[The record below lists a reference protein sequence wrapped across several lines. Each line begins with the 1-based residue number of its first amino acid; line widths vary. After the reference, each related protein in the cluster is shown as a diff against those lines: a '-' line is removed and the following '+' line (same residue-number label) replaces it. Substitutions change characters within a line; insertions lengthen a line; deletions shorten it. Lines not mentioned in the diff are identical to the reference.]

1 MKTIKIFLILIFT
14 TLSSVLHA
22 QNIDT
27 AKSALVNVVVTNFKN
42 KPQKGEQILFESVKT
57 KQIFKGISN
66 NKGTFKIY
74 LKGNDTYKIQIKSI
88 GEVEDYNTFE
98 IPALGEGE
106 FYTESTL
113 SIQFEHPKT
122 FTLDNVQFETG
133 KATLTKTSYKELNEL
148 LEYLKLKEE
157 VVIEI
162 AGHTDD
168 VGDDIS
174 NQKLSEARA
183 TTVRNYLISK
193 GIASKR
199 VQAKGYGETQP
210 IAANT
215 TPEGRQKNRRT
226 EVRILSGE

>member
-1 MKTIKIFLILIFT
+1 MKIIKILLVIIFI
-14 TLSSVLHA
+14 TLFPVLHA
-22 QNIDT
+22 QKIDT

-42 KPQKGEQILFESVKT
+42 VPQKGEQILFESVKT
-57 KQIFKGISN
+57 KLISKGISN
-66 NKGTFKIY
+66 SKGTFKIY
-74 LKGNDTYKIQIKSI
+74 LPGGDTYKIQIKSV
-88 GEVEDYNTFE
+88 GDVEDYNTFE

-133 KATLTKTSYKELNEL
+133 KATLTKTSYIELNEL

-168 VGDDIS
+168 VGEDVA

-183 TTVRNYLISK
+183 KTVRNYLISK
-193 GIASKR
+193 GITAKR
-199 VQAKGYGETQP
+199 VQAKGYGESQP
-210 IAANT
+210 IAQNSTA
-215 TPEGRQKNRRT
+215 EGRQKNRRT

>member
-1 MKTIKIFLILIFT
+1 MNPIKILFLSIFVT
-14 TLSSVLHA
+14 ISSVLYA
-22 QNIDT
+22 QKIDT
-27 AKSALVNVVVTNFKN
+27 TKSALVNVVVTNFSN
-42 KPQKGEQILFESVKT
+42 VPQKGEQILFESLKT

-74 LKGNDTYKIQIKSI
+74 LSGGDTYKIQIKSV
-88 GEVEDYNTFE
+88 GDVEDYNTFE

-106 FYTESTL
+106 FYTESSL
-113 SIQFEHPKT
+113 SIQIEHPKT
-122 FTLDNVQFETG
+122 FTLDNVEFETG
-133 KATLTKTSYKELNEL
+133 KTTLTKSSYKELNEL
-148 LEYLKLKEE
+148 LEYLKLKDD

-168 VGDDIS
+168 VGEDAS

-193 GIASKR
+193 GIAAKR
-199 VQAKGYGETQP
+199 VQAKGYGESQP
-210 IAANT
+210 IAPNSTA
-215 TPEGRQKNRRT
+215 EGRQKNRRT

>member
-1 MKTIKIFLILIFT
+1 MNIYKLLLLLFLSAIIPG
-14 TLSSVLHA
+14 VYA
-22 QNIDT
+22 QKIDT
-27 AKSALVNVVVTNFKN
+27 ANSALVNVVVTNFKN
-42 KPQKGEQILFESVKT
+42 VPQKGEQILFESVKT

-66 NKGTFKIY
+66 HKGIFKIY

-88 GEVEDYNTFE
+88 GEVDEYNTFE

-106 FYTESTL
+106 LYTESTL
-113 SIQFEHPKT
+113 TIQFEHPKT

-133 KATLTKTSYKELNEL
+133 KASLTKTSYKELNEL
-148 LEYLKLKEE
+148 LEYLKLKED

-183 TTVRNYLISK
+183 NTVRNYLISK
-193 GIASKR
+193 GITTKR
-199 VQAKGYGETQP
+199 VQAKGYGETNP
-210 IAANT
+210 IAPNT
-215 TPEGRQKNRRT
+215 TPEGRQQNRRT

>member
-1 MKTIKIFLILIFT
+1 MNPIKFIFLCIFV
-14 TLSSVLHA
+14 TLSSALYA
-22 QNIDT
+22 QKIDT

-42 KPQKGEQILFESVKT
+42 VPQKGEQILFESVKT
-57 KQIFKGISN
+57 KLISKGISN
-66 NKGTFKIY
+66 AKGTFKIY
-74 LKGNDTYKIQIKSI
+74 LPGGGTYKIQIKSV
-88 GEVEDYNTFE
+88 GDVEDYNTFE

-168 VGDDIS
+168 VGEDVA

-183 TTVRNYLISK
+183 NTVRNYLISK
-193 GIASKR
+193 GIAAKR
-199 VQAKGYGETQP
+199 VQAKGYGESQP
-210 IAANT
+210 IAPNSTA
-215 TPEGRQKNRRT
+215 EGRQKNRRT

>member
-1 MKTIKIFLILIFT
+1 MKIIKIILILFFG
-14 TLSSVLHA
+14 TLFSALNA
-22 QNIDT
+22 QKIDT
-27 AKSALVNVVVTNFKN
+27 ANSALVSVVVTNFKN
-42 KPQKGEQILFESVKT
+42 VPQKGEQILFESVKT
-57 KQIFKGISN
+57 KQIYKGISN
-66 NKGTFKIY
+66 TKGTFKIY
-74 LKGNDTYKIQIKSI
+74 LPGGDTYKIQIKSV
-88 GEVEDYNTFE
+88 GDVEEYNTFE

-113 SIQFEHPKT
+113 TIQFEPPKT

-133 KATLTKTSYKELNEL
+133 KANLTKTSYKELNEL
-148 LEYLKLKEE
+148 LEYLKLKED

-183 TTVRNYLISK
+183 NTVRNYLISK
-193 GIASKR
+193 GIAAKR

>member
-1 MKTIKIFLILIFT
+1 MKIIKILLVIIFI
-14 TLSSVLHA
+14 TLLPVLHA
-22 QNIDT
+22 QKIDT

-42 KPQKGEQILFESVKT
+42 VPQKGEQILFESVKT
-57 KQIFKGISN
+57 KLISKGISN
-66 NKGTFKIY
+66 SKGTFKIY
-74 LKGNDTYKIQIKSI
+74 LPGGDTYKIQIKSV
-88 GEVEDYNTFE
+88 GDVEDYNTFE

-122 FTLDNVQFETG
+122 FTLDNVEFETG

-168 VGDDIS
+168 VGDDVS

-183 TTVRNYLISK
+183 NTVRNYLISK
-193 GIASKR
+193 GIAAKR
-199 VQAKGYGETQP
+199 VQAKGYGESQP
-210 IAANT
+210 IAPNSTA
-215 TPEGRQKNRRT
+215 EGRQKNRRT

>member
-1 MKTIKIFLILIFT
+1 MNTLKFIFIIIFI
-14 TLSSVLHA
+14 TLSSLLHA
-22 QNIDT
+22 QKIDT

-57 KQIFKGISN
+57 KLRYKGITDA
-66 NKGTFKIY
+66 KGTFKIY
-74 LKGNDTYKIQIKSI
+74 LKGGDTYKVLIKSV
-88 GEVEDYNTFE
+88 GEVDEYNTFE

-113 SIQFEHPKT
+113 TIQFELPQT

-133 KATLTKTSYKELNEL
+133 KASLTNTSYKELNEL
-148 LEYLKLKEE
+148 TEYLKLKES

-168 VGDDIS
+168 VGEDAS

-193 GIASKR
+193 GIAAKR
-199 VQAKGYGETQP
+199 VVAKGYGETQP
-210 IAANT
+210 IASNS
-215 TPEGRQKNRRT
+215 TPEGRKQNRRT

>member
-1 MKTIKIFLILIFT
+1 MILFSDI
-14 TLSSVLHA
+14 HA
-22 QNIDT
+22 QKIDT
-27 AKSALVNVVVTNFKN
+27 AKSALVNVIVTNFKN
-42 KPQKGEQILFESVKT
+42 KPQKGEQILFESIKT
-57 KQIFKGISN
+57 KLIYKGITDA
-66 NKGTFKIY
+66 KGTFKIY
-74 LKGNDTYKIQIKSI
+74 LKGGDTYKVLIKSV
-88 GEVEDYNTFE
+88 GKEDEYNTFE

-113 SIQFEHPKT
+113 TVQFELPKT

-133 KATLTKTSYKELNEL
+133 KASLTNTSYKELNEL
-148 LEYLKLKEE
+148 IEYLKLKET

-168 VGDDIS
+168 VGEDAS

-193 GIASKR
+193 GIAAKR
-199 VQAKGYGETQP
+199 VVAKGYGETQP
-210 IAANT
+210 IAPNS

>member
-1 MKTIKIFLILIFT
+1 MKILKFFSLIIFI
-14 TLSSVLHA
+14 VLFFDIHA
-22 QNIDT
+22 QKIDT

-57 KQIFKGISN
+57 KLIYKGITDA
-66 NKGTFKIY
+66 KGTFKIY
-74 LKGNDTYKIQIKSI
+74 LKGGDTYKVLIKSV
-88 GEVEDYNTFE
+88 GEEDEYNTFE
-98 IPALGEGE
+98 IPALAEGE

-113 SIQFEHPKT
+113 TVQFELPKT

-133 KATLTKTSYKELNEL
+133 KASLTNTSYKELNEL
-148 LEYLKLKEE
+148 IEYLKLKET

-168 VGDDIS
+168 VGEDSS

-193 GIASKR
+193 GIAAKR

-210 IAANT
+210 IAPNS

-226 EVRILSGE
+226 EVRILSGD

>member
-1 MKTIKIFLILIFT
+1 MKTLKFVCFIIFIILFSDI
-14 TLSSVLHA
+14 HA
-22 QNIDT
+22 QKIDT
-27 AKSALVNVVVTNFKN
+27 ANSALVNVVVTNFKN
-42 KPQKGEQILFESVKT
+42 VPQKGEQILFESVKT

-66 NKGTFKIY
+66 HKGIFKIY

-106 FYTESTL
+106 LYTESTL
-113 SIQFEHPKT
+113 TIQFEHPKT

-133 KATLTKTSYKELNEL
+133 KASLTKTSYIELNEL
-148 LEYLKLKEE
+148 LEYLKLKED

-174 NQKLSEARA
+174 NQMLSEARA
-183 TTVRNYLISK
+183 NTVRNYLISK
-193 GIASKR
+193 GIATKR

-210 IAANT
+210 IAPNT